1 MRHHGMCRGVLLWA
15 LFSLGEINPINVSS
29 QKYTHPFCTIG
40 LLKIGIMLII
50 QAVNRYKGK
59 L

>member
-1 MRHHGMCRGVLLWA
+1 MCRGVLLWA